1 MGQVT
6 FNTNIEKNV
15 DIEKFVFLDVF
26 KTVDATVDIDGRLA
40 TAEASAD
47 ALGEDALAET
57 DSFAQVDDTG
67 AFAFSESLAAVSGDP
82 PPIEPIELNIAFI
95 MDATGSTDEEWL
107 NSATGFEGFDSEQNP
122 DPSDP
127 PNDPVPPPGSADPD
141 EGDVIDAEIAAYK
154 SLTQEILDDIAASGN
169 EVNLTIQLIKF
180 HDDGGVS
187 SASYDPLTDGT
198 GPLFAALED
207 TGSAGNTNYGPALEE
222 AGSFFGTPSP
232 DSVNQL
238 YFLGDN
244 DNTLLIN
251 NPPVDEALMSI
262 DPSVDRHVW
271 LVENAASDVTNDD
284 FEDIDNTGGVDTL
297 MNVSD
302 LDFDM
307 SLIA

>member
-6 FNTNIEKNV
+6 FNT
-15 DIEKFVFLDVF
+15 DIEKTVDIFKTVTLDVF
-26 KTVDATVDIDGRLA
+26 KTVDADVDIEGRLA

-57 DSFAQVDDTG
+57 DTFAQVDDSG

-82 PPIEPIELNIAFI
+82 PPIELNIAFVI
-95 MDATGSTDEEWL
+95 DATGSTDEEWI
-107 NSATGFEGFDSEQNP
+107 NSGTGFEGFDSEQNP
-122 DPSDP
+122 DPNDP
-127 PNDPVPPPGSADPD
+127 PNDATPPPGSADPD

-154 SLTQEILDDIAASGN
+154 SLTQEILDDIADSGN
-169 EVNLTIQLIKF
+169 DVNLTIRLIKF

-187 SASYDPLTDGT
+187 AASYDPQTDGT

-207 TGSAGNTNYGPALEE
+207 TGSSGNTNYGPALEE
-222 AGSFFGTPSP
+222 AGSFFGTPAP
-232 DSVNQL
+232 NSVNQF

-244 DNTLLIN
+244 DNTLLMN
-251 NPPVDEALMSI
+251 DPSVADALMSI

-271 LVENAASDVTNDD
+271 LVENAASNVMNDD
-284 FEDIDNTGGVDTL
+284 FQDIDNTGGVDTL
-297 MNVSD
+297 ANVSD